1 MYHKIC
7 KICGKEFDSK
17 SKKAEV
23 CNRIHTSVCCVC
35 GKEFELKYPY
45 TAKTCSPECRGI
57 YRKESGIAKKAAA
70 KAHQTLKRNS
80 TCMSKLYVKKC
91 AFCGKEFETH
101 SPRRIYCYDKHYG
114 KCPVCGKQ
122 VEIKEMYLG
131 PQCCSEEC
139 RQKRIQSTN
148 LQKYGSSCVFQT
160 DEIKQKS
167 KSTCLSK
174 YGVEHYSSTDD
185 FKSRYASTCMDKYG
199 VASPLKD
206 PEIKDKLI
214 KTNLLRY
221 GGNSPMCDSAVKDKM
236 IQSNM
241 SNNGGIGMASPAIRA
256 RIQATNI
263 NKYGSSVA
271 TKNTNVQSKI
281 KETCLV
287 RYGCKSWASSLS
299 GVQSKIKD
307 PKKAEN
313 FLSFRENP
321 EGFIESNFDHKPSVS
336 EICNLIGC
344 TDTPVYEILIQNNVR
359 DLATFKLSSL
369 EIEVESFL
377 KCNDIKF
384 IKNCRSV
391 ITPYELDFYLPDY
404 NYGIECNPTVTHNSS
419 FVDPW
424 GGSRK
429 PPSYHKMKTDMC
441 EEKGI
446 FLFHIFGYEWKHKK
460 EIVKSMILNM
470 LKKSKFRFY
479 ARSTSLYDISYLEC
493 KNFLNENHLQGNTNA
508 SIRIALK
515 NKDNEIVSVMC
526 FSRLRP
532 TMGQKDNDL
541 QNEYELVRFCNKIN
555 TSVVGSASKLFKHFL
570 NEFNPDKVVSFSDR
584 SHTKGGLY
592 KILGFEK
599 VSISSPSYVWL
610 DIADNIALHR
620 VSCQKR
626 NLINLFDD
634 ISENDIKN
642 KTEKEIMEEHGFAQ
656 VFNSGVI
663 RWEYDN
669 LK

>member
-1 MYHKIC
+1 M
-7 KICGKEFDSK
+7 
-17 SKKAEV
+17 
-23 CNRIHTSVCCVC
+23 
-35 GKEFELKYPY
+35 
-45 TAKTCSPECRGI
+45 
-57 YRKESGIAKKAAA
+57 
-70 KAHQTLKRNS
+70 
-80 TCMSKLYVKKC
+80 
-91 AFCGKEFETH
+91 
-101 SPRRIYCYDKHYG
+101 
-114 KCPVCGKQ
+114 
-122 VEIKEMYLG
+122 
-131 PQCCSEEC
+131 
-139 RQKRIQSTN
+139 
-148 LQKYGSSCVFQT
+148 
-160 DEIKQKS
+160 
-167 KSTCLSK
+167 
-174 YGVEHYSSTDD
+174 
-185 FKSRYASTCMDKYG
+185 
-199 VASPLKD
+199 
-206 PEIKDKLI
+206 
-214 KTNLLRY
+214 
-221 GGNSPMCDSAVKDKM
+221 
-236 IQSNM
+236 
-241 SNNGGIGMASPAIRA
+241 
-256 RIQATNI
+256 
-263 NKYGSSVA
+263 
-271 TKNTNVQSKI
+271 
-281 KETCLV
+281 
-287 RYGCKSWASSLS
+287 
-299 GVQSKIKD
+299 
-307 PKKAEN
+307 
-313 FLSFRENP
+313 
-321 EGFIESNFDHKPSVS
+321 S

-663 RWEYDN
+663 RWEYNN